1 MFPLI
6 HAASTIVITRM
17 KAASEDFLLVR
28 DLPKKEQS
36 RRDFG
41 KELAYERD

>member
-6 HAASTIVITRM
+6 YTPSTIVITKI

-28 DLPKKEQS
+28 DLTKREQS

-41 KELAYERD
+41 KGLAYERV